1 MKRPLDSSKPS
12 FSAPRDESKRSS
24 TRLSEKTFNK
34 KRFWLIV
41 AILALVEAVIL
52 FVALQWKYIF
62 PSREVSDLYTRY
74 ENVDGVA
81 ASFIK
86 DYKVNDT
93 VFVDVTLLET
103 KDTALW
109 DSLCKDFGIA
119 LFSMYPKE
127 YREIMSIEHSFGQQV
142 IKDTI
147 VLENDSL
154 YKENLIIF
162 SHINM
167 SMCIFHKINDSQYDA
182 IVNEKHKEITF

>member
-1 MKRPLDSSKPS
+1 MKRP
-12 FSAPRDESKRSS
+12 
-24 TRLSEKTFNK
+24 FNK

-52 FVALQWKYIF
+52 CVALQWKYIF
-62 PSREVSDLYTRY
+62 PSKEVSDLYTRY
-74 ENVDGVA
+74 ENVDGVDV
-81 ASFIK
+81 SYIK
-86 DYKVNDT
+86 GYKVNDT

-127 YREIMSIEHSFGQQV
+127 YREIMSIEHSFGQRV

-167 SMCIFHKINDSQYDA
+167 SMCIFHKINDGQYDA

>member
-1 MKRPLDSSKPS
+1 MKNKYLLPS
-12 FSAPRDESKRSS
+12 
-24 TRLSEKTFNK
+24 
-34 KRFWLIV
+34 
-41 AILALVEAVIL
+41 IL
-52 FVALQWKYIF
+52 FVLIIVVTLVCRLF
-62 PSREVSDLYTRY
+62 PRTVPFDQCSDVYKRY
-74 ENVDGVA
+74 AKMDGVDA
-81 ASFIK
+81 TFIK
-86 DYKVNDT
+86 GYKVNDT

>member
-1 MKRPLDSSKPS
+1 MKRS
-12 FSAPRDESKRSS
+12 
-24 TRLSEKTFNK
+24 
-34 KRFWLIV
+34 WLIT
-41 AILALVEAVIL
+41 ILICLLLLCGGGAVL
-52 FVALQWKYIF
+52 LLPQVVPFDQC
-62 PSREVSDLYTRY
+62 SDMYKRY
-74 ENVDGVA
+74 ADMDGVDA
-81 ASFIK
+81 TFIK
-86 DYKVNDT
+86 GYKVNDT

>member
-1 MKRPLDSSKPS
+1 MKK
-12 FSAPRDESKRSS
+12 
-24 TRLSEKTFNK
+24 
-34 KRFWLIV
+34 W
-41 AILALVEAVIL
+41 ILAFLLLSALGVAAVAAWRYL
-52 FVALQWKYIF
+52 L
-62 PSREVSDLYTRY
+62 PERHVSDLYRRY
-74 ENVDGVA
+74 ENVDGIA
-81 ASFIK
+81 ASYIHNFP
-86 DYKVNDT
+86 VNDT

>member
-1 MKRPLDSSKPS
+1 MKK
-12 FSAPRDESKRSS
+12 
-24 TRLSEKTFNK
+24 
-34 KRFWLIV
+34 W
-41 AILALVEAVIL
+41 ILAFLLLSALGVAAVAAWRYL
-52 FVALQWKYIF
+52 L
-62 PSREVSDLYTRY
+62 PERHVSDLYRRY
-74 ENVDGVA
+74 EHADGIA
-81 ASFIK
+81 ASYIHNFP
-86 DYKVNDT
+86 VNDT

-182 IVNEKHKEITF
+182 IVNEKHKETTS

>member
-1 MKRPLDSSKPS
+1 MKRS
-12 FSAPRDESKRSS
+12 
-24 TRLSEKTFNK
+24 
-34 KRFWLIV
+34 WLIT
-41 AILALVEAVIL
+41 ILICLLLLCGGGAVL
-52 FVALQWKYIF
+52 LLPQVVPFDQC
-62 PSREVSDLYTRY
+62 SDVYKRY
-74 ENVDGVA
+74 ADMDGVDA
-81 ASFIK
+81 TFIK

-127 YREIMSIEHSFGQQV
+127 YREIMSIEHSFGQRV

-182 IVNEKHKEITF
+182 IVNEKHKEISF

>member
-1 MKRPLDSSKPS
+1 MRPKPKQ
-12 FSAPRDESKRSS
+12 FLLPAIIF
-24 TRLSEKTFNK
+24 LA
-34 KRFWLIV
+34 IV
-41 AILALVEAVIL
+41 L
-52 FVALQWKYIF
+52 VALAVRLWPRTVPFDQC
-62 PSREVSDLYTRY
+62 SDLYKQY
-74 ENVDGVA
+74 ANVEGIDA
-81 ASFIK
+81 TFIK

>member
-1 MKRPLDSSKPS
+1 MKRS
-12 FSAPRDESKRSS
+12 
-24 TRLSEKTFNK
+24 
-34 KRFWLIV
+34 WLIT
-41 AILALVEAVIL
+41 ILVCLLILGGGGAVL
-52 FVALQWKYIF
+52 LLPQVVPFDQC
-62 PSREVSDLYTRY
+62 SDMYKRY
-74 ENVDGVA
+74 ADMDGVDA
-81 ASFIK
+81 TFIK
-86 DYKVNDT
+86 GYKVNDT